1 MRRDQVL
8 IPLSTILKFTAPVWY
23 LVHVLP
29 AKVLISGSEENN
41 LCIFSLQKH
50 WTDYT
55 IILFLFSRA
64 VPLIRTVH
72 KKEVSTQFYF
82 YDRIL
87 KRQKHTRCPKTYKVS
102 KNIQGVQKH
111 TRCPKTYRVSK
122 KRYFRHRSMVQFF
135 NNAKL

>member
-1 MRRDQVL
+1 MQINKIRRDQVL
-8 IPLSTILKFTAPVWY
+8 ILLTTILKFTAPAWY

-50 WTDYT
+50 WIDYT
-55 IILFLFSRA
+55 IILFLFPRA

-72 KKEVSTQFYF
+72 KKGVSTQFYF

-87 KRQKHTRCPKTYKVS
+87 KRQKHTGCQ
-102 KNIQGVQKH
+102 KN

-122 KRYFRHRSMVQFF
+122 KQYFRHRSMVQFF
-135 NNAKL
+135 KNAKL